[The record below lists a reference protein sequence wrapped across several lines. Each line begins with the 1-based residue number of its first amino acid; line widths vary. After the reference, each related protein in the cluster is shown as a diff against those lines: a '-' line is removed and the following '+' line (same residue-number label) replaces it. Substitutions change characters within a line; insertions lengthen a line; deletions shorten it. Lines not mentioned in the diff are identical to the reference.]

1 MNTIDTLKHF
11 KLRNTKIRVAVL
23 EALTEASGAVSYGS
37 LQRML
42 SQYDRTTLYRTLL
55 VFNEKGLIHR
65 AYEENGDSY
74 YARCFGCTGQL
85 HNHEHLHLK
94 CSSCG
99 GVECVEISDQ
109 LKSSIAQLPF
119 QEIKISA
126 KGACKACASA

>member
-11 KLRNTKIRVAVL
+11 KLRKTKIRVAVL
-23 EALTEASGAVSYGS
+23 EALTESSGAVSYGS

-42 SQYDRTTLYRTLL
+42 SQFDRTTLYRTLL
-55 VFNEKGLIHR
+55 VFNEKGLIHK

-109 LKSSIAQLPF
+109 LKSSLAQLPF
-119 QEIKISA
+119 QEINISA